1 MKILVKFPTRGRKEK
16 FFSTL
21 NKYYEL
27 LDDINSTQFQ
37 ITIDEDDITMNNQE
51 VLEQLSSYKN
61 LKFDLGRSENK
72 IHAINRDITVDGW
85 DIILIASDDMIPK
98 VKGYDTIIR
107 NKMVELYPNTD
118 GILWFHDGNRKDL
131 NTLSIF
137 GREYYKRFGYVYHPE
152 YKSFWCDNE
161 FTQVGNILKKQTFID
176 QVIIH
181 HEHPDWGF
189 GRRDDLYIS
198 NVKNDNHDRNVFI
211 NRSKINFGL

>member
-1 MKILVKFPTRGRKEK
+1 MKILIKFPTRGRQEK

-27 LDDINSTQFQ
+27 LDDIDRTQFQ
-37 ITIDEDDITMNNQE
+37 ITIDEDDITMNDQKVFE
-51 VLEQLSSYKN
+51 KLSSYKN
-61 LKFDLGRSENK
+61 LKFDLGKSKNK
-72 IHAINRDITVDGW
+72 IDAINRNITVDGW

-98 VKGYDTIIR
+98 VEGYDTIIR

-198 NVKNDNHDRNVFI
+198 NAKNDNHDRNVFI
-211 NRSKINFGL
+211 NRAKINFGL

>member
-1 MKILVKFPTRGRKEK
+1 MKILIKFPTRGRQEK

-27 LDDINSTQFQ
+27 LDDIDRTQFQ
-37 ITIDEDDITMNNQE
+37 ITIDEDDITMNDQKVFE
-51 VLEQLSSYKN
+51 KLSSYKN
-61 LKFDLGRSENK
+61 LKFDLGKSKNK
-72 IHAINRDITVDGW
+72 IDAINRNITVDGW

-98 VKGYDTIIR
+98 VEGYDTIIR

-189 GRRDDLYIS
+189 GGRDDLYIS
-198 NVKNDNHDRNVFI
+198 NAKNDNHDRNVFI
-211 NRSKINFGL
+211 NRAKINFGL

>member
-1 MKILVKFPTRGRKEK
+1 MKILIKFPTRGRQEK

-27 LDDINSTQFQ
+27 LDDIDRTQFQ
-37 ITIDEDDITMNNQE
+37 ITIDEDDITMNDQKVFE
-51 VLEQLSSYKN
+51 KLSSYKN
-61 LKFDLGRSENK
+61 LKFDLGKSKNK
-72 IHAINRDITVDGW
+72 IDAINRNITVDGW

>member
-1 MKILVKFPTRGRKEK
+1 MKILIKFPTKGRKEK
-16 FFSTL
+16 FFSVL
-21 NKYYEL
+21 DKYYEL
-27 LDDINSTQFQ
+27 SDDIGSIEFQ
-37 ITIDEDDITMNNQE
+37 ITIDEDDTTMNNGS
-51 VLEQLSSYKN
+51 VLDKLKTYKN
-61 LKFDLGRSENK
+61 LKIDLGKSENK
-72 IHAINRDITVDGW
+72 IHAINRNITVSDW

-107 NKMVELYPNTD
+107 DKMKEFYPDTD

-137 GREYYKRFGYVYHPE
+137 GKKYYKRFNYVYHPD

-161 FTQVGNILKKQTFID
+161 FTQVGNILKRQKFID

-189 GRRDDLYIS
+189 GSRDSLYTS
-198 NVKNDNHDRNVFI
+198 NAKNDSHDRQVYLT
-211 NRSKINFGL
+211 RSKKNFDI